1 MSGFVRPPA
10 TYRWPL
16 TIPEAG
22 PAWVAGEGALTVNV
36 FATGSNSQVVACT
49 LSIVDVSKP
58 PFR

>member
-1 MSGFVRPPA
+1 MIA
-10 TYRWPL
+10 
-16 TIPEAG
+16 EAG

-58 PFR
+58 PCR